1 MHTHT
6 QSDHSHPKTTGAIK
20 MKFDIIRPADI
31 VVDGLM
37 FYHGFFLL
45 SVFRQLLAELAGWN
59 PWLEVSVI

>member
-1 MHTHT
+1 
-6 QSDHSHPKTTGAIK
+6 